1 MNTPNQKDLEQNVIQ
16 AARTLAAEY
25 LHEANTARQLAFVPV
40 NMRRAQ
46 EALADSKL
54 ALAEAD
60 MNIAAAHFRY
70 LTAEQKKRKDYLGDS
85 SPVALQLVAA
95 RKHLWSIAMGGDDQ
109 AVLQAAREY
118 GEKVNAYWLQCQQ
131 NGRLTAACAE
141 AMEACR
147 IAAAERRNVLEKHEQ
162 AIAGEV
168 KARADSNA
176 IYAQKNAISQSYE
189 IQRELDAAVLAM
201 TGMQGK
207 GSSFRSLTLAEL
219 DFTLP

>member
-1 MNTPNQKDLEQNVIQ
+1 MNTTNKQDLEKNVLQ
-16 AARTLAAEY
+16 AARTLAAEF
-25 LHEANTARQLAFVPV
+25 LHEANTARQLAFVSV
-40 NMRRAQ
+40 NLRQAQ

-60 MNIAAAHFRY
+60 MNLAAAQVRY

-109 AVLQAAREY
+109 DILQAAREY
-118 GEKVNAYWLQCQQ
+118 GEKVNAHWLQCQQ
-131 NGRLTAACAE
+131 NDRLTAACTE
-141 AMEACR
+141 AMMAWSLACE
-147 IAAAERRNVLEKHEQ
+147 ERRNLLEKHEQ
-162 AIAGEV
+162 AIAREA
-168 KARADSNA
+168 KAQADITA
-176 IYAQKNAISQSYE
+176 IYAQKNAISHSYE
-189 IQRELDAAVLAM
+189 IQRELVAAVLAM

-207 GSSFRSLTLAEL
+207 GSAFLSLKLADL

>member
-1 MNTPNQKDLEQNVIQ
+1 MNTTNKEDLEQNVLQ

-40 NMRRAQ
+40 NLRRAQ

-70 LTAEQKKRKDYLGDS
+70 LAAEQKKRKDYLGDS

-95 RKHLWSIAMGGDDQ
+95 RKQLWSIAMGGDDQ
-109 AVLQAAREY
+109 DILQAAREY
-118 GEKVNAYWLQCQQ
+118 GEKVNAYWLQCQH
-131 NGRLTAACAE
+131 NARLTAACTE
-141 AMEACR
+141 AMMACSL
-147 IAAAERRNVLEKHEQ
+147 ACEERRNLLEKHEQ
-162 AIAGEV
+162 AIASEV
-168 KARADSNA
+168 KAQADSTA
-176 IYAQKNAISQSYE
+176 LYAQRNAISQSYE
-189 IQRELDAAVLAM
+189 IQRDLDAAVLAM
-201 TGMQGK
+201 TGMQNK
-207 GSSFRSLTLAEL
+207 GTSFRSLTLAEL